1 LILSLSTKASEI
13 EYLRIYEIVSVALK
27 DVCKIIQ
34 LMILESDKN
43 PLNIDNYLLIK
54 ELIICVSMIL
64 KNIFSMKLD

>member
-1 LILSLSTKASEI
+1 MILSLSTKASEI